1 MLRVGEGL
9 RRSTREDSL
18 SVFNSFEVYRW
29 QVSFLYRSSARTIL
43 LLGCLVLLSFLVHLG
58 VGSYRWYSPI
68 SVIHELL
75 AGPHS
80 NGDISPENTIVW
92 SIRLPRA
99 VLCLL
104 VGALLGSVGS
114 AFQAQLRNPLADP
127 YIIGVSSG
135 AAVGGVGAILL
146 GWGGWFG
153 GLALT
158 GAGTVTGLASLALV
172 YSLSRRRGNTST
184 PTLLLAGVVIGSLL
198 SAILSLMLLAAGKD
212 TSAVLSWLLGNT
224 SAASWPKNG
233 ALLLGLVLGLPV
245 LVLNSRRL
253 NAFAMGHQT
262 AQRLG
267 VPVRQ
272 LNRDILVAGT
282 LMTSA
287 AVGAVGI
294 VGFLGLVAPHIAR
307 RVVGVDWRSSL
318 PASAL
323 IGSGL
328 LLLADILAQRGLTLL
343 TGTPGME
350 LPVGAV
356 TALLGAPSLLILL
369 RRQG

>member
-1 MLRVGEGL
+1 MLRVGDGFK
-9 RRSTREDSL
+9 RSHREERL
-18 SVFNSFEVYRW
+18 SVFNSIEVYRW
-29 QVSFLYRSSARTIL
+29 LVSFPNRSGFPAL
-43 LLGCLVLLSFLVHLG
+43 LLLAIFVVAGFLVHLG
-58 VGSYRWYSPI
+58 VGSYSWFSPI
-68 SVIHELL
+68 TVLRELYRGPNSGAEPSVEH
-75 AGPHS
+75 
-80 NGDISPENTIVW
+80 TIVW
-92 SIRLPRA
+92 AIRMPRA
-99 VLCLL
+99 VLCVL

-146 GWGGWFG
+146 GWGGLLG

-158 GAGTVTGLASLALV
+158 GAGTVTGLASLGLV
-172 YSLSRRRGNTST
+172 YALSRRRGITST

-212 TSAVLSWLLGNT
+212 TGAVLAWLLGNT
-224 SAASWPKNG
+224 SAASWPKDG
-233 ALLLGLVLGLPV
+233 ALLVGLVLGLPV
-245 LVLNSRRL
+245 LLLNSRKL

-267 VPVRQ
+267 VPVSR

-282 LMTSA
+282 VMTAS

-307 RVVGVDWRSSL
+307 RMVGVDWRISL

-323 IGSGL
+323 IGSGI
-328 LLLADILAQRGLTLL
+328 LLLADLLAQRGLSLL

-369 RRQG
+369 RKQG